1 MKFMTDAFNREVRGW
16 TTRSCGFTPAGG
28 TPTCK
33 VMTMAQHANRLRF
46 SNAAAR
52 WTLERRT
59 AGRKI
64 GTVAPRKNNLKKIAV
79 GQQPSHAGGSSGEVA
94 AETAR

>member
-1 MKFMTDAFNREVRGW
+1 
-16 TTRSCGFTPAGG
+16 
-28 TPTCK
+28 
-33 VMTMAQHANRLRF
+33 LRF